1 MSQTDMI
8 LRDLKRGKAI
18 TPIDALREYQCFR
31 LAARE
36 ADLRE
41 QGHDIVTD
49 EIVKDGKR
57 YASYRLASRQPL
69 GAA

>member
-1 MSQTDMI
+1 MTQTKMI
-8 LRDLKRGKAI
+8 LKDLQRGKAI
-18 TPIDALREYQCFR
+18 TPIDALRDYQCFR
-31 LAARE
+31 LAARV

-57 YASYRLASRQPL
+57 YASYRLANRQPL

>member
-1 MSQTDMI
+1 MSQADQI
-8 LRDLKRGKAI
+8 LLDLKRGKAI
-18 TPIDALREYQCFR
+18 TPLDALRDYQCFR
-31 LAARE
+31 LAARV

-57 YASYRLASRQPL
+57 YASYRLANRQPL